1 LASRLLLFPIVAML
15 PAPRWARAAG
25 YGWLVAA
32 DIATVQDVVLAPVS
46 GLVFRRVAIYGIRAR
61 RKIARLL
68 SGESSESIA

>member
-25 YGWLVAA
+25 YGWLVA

-46 GLVFRRVAIYGIRAR
+46 GLVFRRVAIYRIRAR